1 MSVDHHLP
9 SLRPPRSPRLLRLAA
24 AASLFPLLAGCAGAV
39 ADVHLPA
46 KGQNARTVAH
56 SAPPPQ
62 TASEQVVAAYT
73 GYTAAMA
80 AAFASHS
87 PARVGELLRPYLDAA
102 TIRNS
107 VGAFRR
113 AWAVGEVS
121 YGQVVQHIIGVRVQ
135 GRAAWV
141 HDCDNTSDAGLQ
153 YARTGQVVPGS
164 LGISDDNLVT
174 RLNLVRG
181 HWEVWVQ
188 TVEDLPCRP

>member
-1 MSVDHHLP
+1 MSVDHHPP
-9 SLRPPRSPRLLRLAA
+9 SLRPSGPPRLLRLAV

-46 KGQNARTVAH
+46 KAQGARTVAH
-56 SAPPPQ
+56 AASGPV

-73 GYTAAMA
+73 DFTLAMA

-102 TIRNS
+102 TIRNA
-107 VGAFRR
+107 VGAFRL
-113 AWAVGEVS
+113 AWAAGEIS

-141 HDCDNTSDAGLQ
+141 HDCDNTSNAGLQ
-153 YARTGQVVPGS
+153 YARTGQIVPGS
-164 LGISDDNLVT
+164 LGVADDNLVT

-181 HWEVWVQ
+181 RWVVWVQ
-188 TVEDLPCRP
+188 TVEDVPCRP